1 MTKQDAY
8 SAVTARIIEALEA
21 GVVPWHKPWRSF
33 AGNAPRS
40 MSTGKAYQG
49 VNVWTLGATAMMR
62 GYSSPYW
69 ITFKQAKER
78 GGSVRKGEKGSP
90 VVFWKFLDKKDPA
103 TGEVDGKIPL
113 LRYFTVFNVEQ
124 CDGIEA
130 PAIEALPEREPIEA
144 CEAIARGYID
154 GPTVNHGGDR
164 AYYSPALDMIGMPRI
179 GQFDTTE
186 HYYGT
191 LFHELAHSTGHADR
205 LARKSLVHPAAFGS
219 EDYSREELVAEMAAA
234 FLCGEAGIEVNVV
247 HHASYIGSW
256 LKALQ
261 DDNRLVVQAGAA
273 AHKAAALILGD
284 TFAAQ
289 EGDAD
294 TASPDPRS
302 LSKLERDSPNG
313 KALLLNAKVSPRPLV
328 KTPRVRR
335 GSVTHLGGNHHERQD
350 SYVRVRRHDPAQR
363 GDDRQ
368 HVGPQRARVDHP
380 CAHRARARE
389 RVRHLEMLTSG

>member
-1 MTKQDAY
+1 MAKQDVY
-8 SAVTARIIEALEA
+8 QLVTDRIIEALES

-40 MSTGKAYQG
+40 MSTGKAYSG

-90 VVFWKFLDKKDPA
+90 VVFWKFIEKTDPA
-103 TGEVDGKIPL
+103 SGDVTDRIPL

-130 PAIEALPEREPIEA
+130 PVIEGLPDRDPIEA
-144 CEAIARGYID
+144 CEAIAHGYVD
-154 GPTVNHGGDR
+154 SPTVNHGGDR
-164 AYYSPALDMIGMPRI
+164 AYYSPALDMIGMPRM
-179 GQFDTTE
+179 GQFDTSE

-205 LARKSLVHPAAFGS
+205 LGRKSLIHPAPFGS
-219 EDYSREELVAEMAAA
+219 EDYSREELIAEMAAA
-234 FLCGEAGIEVNVV
+234 FLCGTAGIDVNVT

-256 LKALQ
+256 LKNLQ
-261 DDNRLVVQAGAA
+261 NDPRLVVQAGAA
-273 AHKAAALILGD
+273 AQKAAALILGD
-284 TFAAQ
+284 TFATR
-289 EGDAD
+289 EEDAD
-294 TASPDPRS
+294 TASSSPSVYFQARADPPRVT
-302 LSKLERDSPNG
+302 
-313 KALLLNAKVSPRPLV
+313 LLLRYARYAARRLV

-335 GSVTHLGGNHHERQD
+335 GSVNPP
-350 SYVRVRRHDPAQR
+350 RRKSPWTITLAP
-363 GDDRQ
+363 
-368 HVGPQRARVDHP
+368 GPPSPRATLLSGSNYGTRT
-380 CAHRARARE
+380 ARIA
-389 RVRHLEMLTSG
+389 TAKASFATA